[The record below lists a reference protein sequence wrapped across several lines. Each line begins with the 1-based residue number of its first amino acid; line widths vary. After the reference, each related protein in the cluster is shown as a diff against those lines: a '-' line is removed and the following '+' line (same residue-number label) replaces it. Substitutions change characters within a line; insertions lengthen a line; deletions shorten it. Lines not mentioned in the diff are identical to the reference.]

1 MEELEQKFQKQKAV
15 YDQLVADALTN
26 SDSNAITSI
35 AAAKKA
41 MSDTLSEML
50 ELSESTNR
58 NDQQEEL
65 IRRIMEIQRDYN
77 GLLVSTDK
85 LETLRKIRQFQDSR
99 ADVNLKI
106 YGLGFLI
113 ASLALVILLSRTRE

>member
-106 YGLGFLI
+106 YGLGFLV

>member
-50 ELSESTNR
+50 ELSESTNK

-106 YGLGFLI
+106 YGLGFLV

>member
-1 MEELEQKFQKQKAV
+1 MNELEAKYQSQKRV
-15 YDQLVADALTN
+15 YDQLVANALKN
-26 SDSNAITSI
+26 SDLSDIPKI

-50 ELSESTNR
+50 ALSESTNKGG
-58 NDQQEEL
+58 QQEEL
-65 IRRIMEIQRDYN
+65 IRRIMQIQRDYN

-85 LETLRKIRQFQDSR
+85 LETLRKIHQFQDAK

-106 YGLGFLI
+106 YGLGFLV
-113 ASLALVILLSRTRE
+113 ASVVLVILVTRTHE

>member
-35 AAAKKA
+35 AATKKA